1 MAPQGSLPLSRPHW
15 SSAFW
20 DDRQKCHFRDAS
32 RIVSVVLQ
40 HLSVANGAIETGG
53 LLTRESIVREVANK
67 SLLVE
72 DGAVAT
78 EEAPLGGAGH
88 HPVVVLDGQADM
100 EDLRK
105 K

>member
-1 MAPQGSLPLSRPHW
+1 MSLSR
-15 SSAFW
+15 
-20 DDRQKCHFRDAS
+20 K
-32 RIVSVVLQ
+32 VSVVLQ
-40 HLSVANGAIETGG
+40 HLSVANGAIEAGG

-88 HPVVVLDGQADM
+88 HPVVVLDGQADV

-105 K
+105 KSIKIC